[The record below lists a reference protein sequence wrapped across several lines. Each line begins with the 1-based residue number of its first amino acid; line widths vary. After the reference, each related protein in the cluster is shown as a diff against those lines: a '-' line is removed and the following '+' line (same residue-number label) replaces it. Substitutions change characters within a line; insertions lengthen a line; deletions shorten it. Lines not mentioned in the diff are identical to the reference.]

1 VGGRDAMVETVVAQP
16 IAVDESRLRRVL
28 IAVILTQLLIVID
41 FFALNLALPPMA
53 RDFGVAPTDLQFVI
67 SGYMIAIGALM
78 IPAGRIA
85 DLIGR
90 RRVTVIGVAV
100 FGVASAICGAAP
112 NETIVIVFRIVEGVG
127 AAMCFPVSIA
137 LVTASFPADR
147 VQRALGTVYAFAA
160 IGQALGPLVGGLLS
174 EVNWRW
180 VFFVNVPV
188 AAVAGVLLQTAIRHD
203 TRDEAAGRHID
214 WLGAVLV
221 STGLVLATVSIDNA
235 DEWGWG
241 SGRTLGVLGAG
252 VLLLV
257 VFVVVELRIAH
268 PLVDL
273 RLFRQ
278 RAYAVIVTTGTVAN
292 CAYVIV
298 IFGATLYLQDVRG
311 LSPSRS
317 AVAFLAM
324 AVGAAVAGQL
334 AGRLDKMPPERVE
347 AFALAVGGV
356 GVLVMTASE
365 SWYVYL
371 PAFAL
376 VGLGLGLGWSYA
388 SVGTQIV
395 VPPAQSA
402 VASGVTLTALVAFGG
417 VAVALG
423 ATAIDQLAGTQ
434 AVHTAGPINDVLR
447 VCGIVCLVVAAL
459 APFVGRTERRVA
471 GA

>member
-1 VGGRDAMVETVVAQP
+1 MVDTVVAAP
-16 IAVDESRLRRVL
+16 VGVSESQLRRVL
-28 IAVILTQLLIVID
+28 VAVILTQLLIVID

-53 RDFGVAPTDLQFVI
+53 NDFGVAPTDLQFVI

-85 DLIGR
+85 DLVGR

-100 FGVASAICGAAP
+100 FGLASAICGAAP
-112 NETIVIVFRIVEGVG
+112 NETIVVIFRIVEGAG

-188 AAVAGVLLQTAIRHD
+188 AAVAAILLETAIRHD
-203 TRDEAAGRHID
+203 TRDDAAGRHID
-214 WLGAVLV
+214 WLGAALV
-221 STGLVLATVSIDNA
+221 SAGLVLATVAVDNA

-241 SGRTLGVLGAG
+241 SGRTLGLLGGG
-252 VLLLV
+252 VALLV

-292 CAYVIV
+292 SAYCVI

-324 AVGAAVAGQL
+324 AIGAAIAGQL

-347 AFALAVGGV
+347 SFALAVGGA

-395 VPPAQSA
+395 VPPAQA
-402 VASGVTLTALVAFGG
+402 GVASGVTLTALVAIGG
-417 VAVALG
+417 VAVAFG
-423 ATAIDQLAGTQ
+423 ATAIDQLAGTE
-434 AVHTAGPINDVLR
+434 AVHTVGPINDVLR

-459 APFVGRTERRVA
+459 APILGRTERRPLPQ
-471 GA
+471 